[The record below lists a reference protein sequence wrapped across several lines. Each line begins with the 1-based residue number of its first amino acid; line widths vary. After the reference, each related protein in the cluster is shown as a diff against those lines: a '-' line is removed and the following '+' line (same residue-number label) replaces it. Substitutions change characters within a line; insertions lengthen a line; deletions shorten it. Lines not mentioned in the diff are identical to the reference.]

1 MNEKIEFSN
10 RLRATMVKAGYPA
23 SPAVLL
29 HGFNLRWHG
38 RSISNQ
44 AAWSWL
50 NSKSIPTQDKIQVLA
65 EWLKIEPQLL
75 RFGESVLKAVQEHQ
89 KRWDEG
95 LGHIERETVEAFLKL
110 PAPERKIIREVIQA
124 FAKAK
129 HAIDETAKI

>member
-10 RLRATMVKAGYPA
+10 RLRATMVKAGYLA
-23 SPAVLL
+23 SPTVLL
-29 HGFNLRWHG
+29 HGFNLRWRG

-65 EWLKIEPQLL
+65 EWLKIEPQVL
-75 RFGESVLKAVQEHQ
+75 RFGNAVLQSVQQHKDLWSDGVGYADK
-89 KRWDEG
+89 
-95 LGHIERETVEAFLKL
+95 ETFEAFLKL

-124 FAKAK
+124 FTKAQDPLK
-129 HAIDETAKI
+129 ENGKS